1 MKTLSFVASAAAAA
15 IFTGPAMA
23 QSTPQALEEAFVTA
37 VINED
42 AGALAKLYTDDA
54 TSFSPDGSL
63 AVGQEQIEASWAPF
77 FEAFDGITI
86 KLSPLGKKKVGDDT
100 VINWGRYTMS
110 MTPAGEA
117 EGAEAV
123 SSEGRYSDVMVK
135 TKDGWRYMLDHADEG
150 SSGD

>member
-1 MKTLSFVASAAAAA
+1 MRTLSFVSCAAAAA
-15 IFTGPAMA
+15 FLTGPAAA
-23 QSTPQALEEAFVTA
+23 QSTPQALEDAFMAA
-37 VINED
+37 VANED
-42 AGALAKLYTDDA
+42 AAALARLYTDDA

-63 AVGQEQIEASWAPF
+63 AVGHEQIETSWAPF
-77 FEAFDGITI
+77 FEAFDGIAI
-86 KLSPLGKKKVGDDT
+86 KLAPLGKKKAGDDT

-117 EGAEAV
+117 GGETV